1 MRRNADLGMLSFLTI
16 FAFTGGSLFYH
27 TIEGWSWL
35 DSIYFSVITLTT
47 VGYGDFVPTTAVSKI
62 FTMFYV
68 FIGVGI
74 IFGFIHA
81 VAKRALRRAKR
92 SGMEAEKQK
101 IELEEQEAKIKAE
114 KRIIRKAK
122 RKVTRRTRK

>member
-1 MRRNADLGMLSFLTI
+1 MKRNVDLGILSFLTI
-16 FAFTGGSLFYH
+16 FAFTGGSIFYH
-27 TIEGWSWL
+27 AVEGWSWL

-47 VGYGDFVPTTAVSKI
+47 VGYGDLVPTTAASKI

-81 VAKRALRRAKR
+81 VAKRALKRARR
-92 SGMEAEKQK
+92 SGIETEKKK
-101 IELEEQEAKIKAE
+101 IELEEREAEIKAE
-114 KRIIRKAK
+114 KRIIRKAE
-122 RKVTRRTRK
+122 RKVTRKTKR